1 MTRSDHEIVRQ
12 NGIGPIREMTEK
24 LFAMCQELKRLR
36 RKPENVNRP
45 PEEGLS

>member
-12 NGIGPIREMTEK
+12 NGIGPIRETTEK
-24 LFAMCQELKRLR
+24 LFVMCQELKRFW
-36 RKPENVNRP
+36 RKPANVNRP